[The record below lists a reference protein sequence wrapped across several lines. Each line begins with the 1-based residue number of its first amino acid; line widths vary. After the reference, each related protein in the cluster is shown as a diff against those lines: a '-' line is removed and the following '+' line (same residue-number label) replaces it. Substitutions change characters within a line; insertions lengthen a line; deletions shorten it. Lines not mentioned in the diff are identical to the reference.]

1 VRFEVQLK
9 PQHPSDMVKVYVISL
24 AKMGAEIPRSFE
36 HWVVRLEK
44 LTTEHKINK
53 TKLKSL

>member
-1 VRFEVQLK
+1 MRFEVQLK
-9 PQHPSDMVKVYVISL
+9 PLQPTGSDKVYVISL

-36 HWVVRLEK
+36 HLVVRLEK
-44 LTTEHKINK
+44 LTTEHKINR